1 MEKNAPF
8 TRRLTLA
15 QASNSRRS
23 VANAC
28 GSFVLRC
35 LKAIAESYV
44 QSAAYNPYWIG
55 AEPLTTWSGRE
66 S

>member
-8 TRRLTLA
+8 TGQLTLV
-15 QASNSRRS
+15 QASDSRGSIVR
-23 VANAC
+23 AC
-28 GSFVLRC
+28 GSFILRC

-55 AEPLTTWSGRE
+55 MGPLSTWSGRE